1 MKARHLIVVVS
12 AISILVSPR
21 CFEAAEL
28 LVHFDME
35 QSESPL
41 LDTVSQLAAEEEE
54 DGHLYLQ
61 PGPPGFGNAVALTE
75 DGAWNMNV
83 EDSAVLR
90 DLENDFTVAA
100 WVYVDSDAAANKF
113 EVDVLG
119 SHRILGDNNA
129 WDGDGW
135 GWGVQVDGRLLF
147 TKNGIVD
154 ASTLDSYVVEDEWT
168 HVAVTV
174 SSDDGLHYF
183 VNGEDVETVE
193 DFADIIPSPGQNG
206 EDDWWGVGR
215 TNLFSGE
222 QWFAGRLD
230 EVRVYSDVLTE
241 EEIAALLVPTSTPG
255 DFDNN
260 GQLNVED
267 VNLLTQQIAT
277 GGGDLA
283 FDLNADNAVTVDDL
297 TVWVK
302 DLKNTW
308 IGDANLDQQF
318 NTADLVAVLSGGEYE
333 DSTAGNS
340 VWSTGDWNADG
351 EFNSSDLVAA
361 LADGGYEAGPRAAAQ
376 AVPEPNGLLIT
387 LLALPWAGALHRSR
401 RFDARV

>member
-1 MKARHLIVVVS
+1 MS
-12 AISILVSPR
+12 
-21 CFEAAEL
+21 
-28 LVHFDME
+28 
-35 QSESPL
+35 
-41 LDTVSQLAAEEEE
+41 
-54 DGHLYLQ
+54 
-61 PGPPGFGNAVALTE
+61 
-75 DGAWNMNV
+75 V
-83 EDSAVLR
+83 EDSAALR

-100 WVYVDSDAAANKF
+100 WVYVDSDAAADKF
-113 EVDVLG
+113 ETDVLG

-135 GWGVQVDGRLLF
+135 GWGVHVDGRLLF
-147 TKNGIVD
+147 TKNGIID
-154 ASTLDSYVVEDEWT
+154 ASTVDSYVDEEEWT

-174 SSDDGLHYF
+174 SSDFGLHYF

-206 EDDWWGVGR
+206 EDDWWGIGR

-241 EEIAALLVPTSTPG
+241 EEIAALLVPASGQG

-260 GQLNVED
+260 GQLNVDD
-267 VNLLTQQIAT
+267 VDLLTQQIAG
-277 GGGDLA
+277 GGGDVS
-283 FDLNADNAVTVDDL
+283 FDLNADNEVNAADL

-302 DLKNTW
+302 DLKETW

-318 NTADLVAVLSGGEYE
+318 NSADLVTVLSTGEYE
-333 DSTAGNS
+333 DNSAGNS

-361 LADGGYEAGPRAAAQ
+361 LADGGYEAGPPAALS
-376 AVPEPNGLLIT
+376 AVPEPTGMLLT
-387 LLALPWAGALHRSR
+387 LLTLPVVGTAIRLR
-401 RFDARV
+401 RPRAAWSQEFLRR